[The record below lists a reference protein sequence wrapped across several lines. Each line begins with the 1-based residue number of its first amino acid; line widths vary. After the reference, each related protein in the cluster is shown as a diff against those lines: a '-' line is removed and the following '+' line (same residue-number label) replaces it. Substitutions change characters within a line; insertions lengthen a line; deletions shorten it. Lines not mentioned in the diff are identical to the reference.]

1 MAVGS
6 LSIAFLRCNR
16 LQFGVLL
23 TFTSSCSTGM
33 APLSLQYAWC
43 DLMISLPV
51 QLNQR
56 ALEVAAICPL
66 YLFPSALQ
74 RKAVLLSAAMP
85 GRKGEEPDFQSFSAT
100 ILDVA
105 RAGVRVVVETLD
117 DYSMQHL
124 ITGCTNK
131 KLVRFTL
138 RPFETQHCS
147 TSAAIRAHAALLRP
161 AVVW

>member
-1 MAVGS
+1 MLLNLTAARDGS
-6 LSIAFLRCNR
+6 LLGNPVWRLTTADGGRLPEHRFSKVQSPAIRCTPDIYK
-16 LQFGVLL
+16 LVQHGHGA
-23 TFTSSCSTGM
+23 TKP
-33 APLSLQYAWC
+33 AYAWC

-105 RAGVRVVVETLD
+105 RAGVRGGGDAGRLQ
-117 DYSMQHL
+117 Y
-124 ITGCTNK
+124 
-131 KLVRFTL
+131 
-138 RPFETQHCS
+138 
-147 TSAAIRAHAALLRP
+147 AAPHHRLYK
-161 AVVW
+161 